1 MTVFQR
7 DFDEEMQAEDAR
19 RAAERLRVFTQ
30 ADLDAAAAAAR
41 AQGFEAG
48 RAQGRNEATTEI
60 TTSLE
65 ARQTEALEKLSPEI
79 TALLGNQLAH
89 QAALERHLCGFALR
103 VCEKVFPEFIES
115 CSTARVE
122 TQIRRAM
129 EIALRKPSLTI
140 RLSPANVTGLTPV
153 IEASAGPNSPALNI
167 VADPALA
174 DGDIHADWED
184 GVMDYSFETVCRSIL
199 IALRQTIS
207 PQATPI
213 RKAV

>member
-19 RAAERLRVFTQ
+19 IEAERLKKFTQ
-30 ADLDAAAAAAR
+30 ADLDAATEAAR
-41 AQGFEAG
+41 AAGFEGGLTRG
-48 RAQGRNEATTEI
+48 RVEATAGMQAA
-60 TTSLE
+60 LE
-65 ARQTEALEKLSPEI
+65 QRQTEAFEKLVPAI
-79 TALLGNQLAH
+79 TALLDNQLAH
-89 QAALERHLCGFALR
+89 QAALERHLCGFTLR
-103 VCEKVFPEFIES
+103 VCERVFPEFIEK

-140 RLSPANVTGLTPV
+140 RLSPANFTGLKAV
-153 IEASAGPNSPALNI
+153 IEASAGSNSPSLDI

-199 IALRQTIS
+199 LALRQTLA